1 MATRKAGHTG
11 SLDPLATGVLPVCL
25 GEATK
30 LSSHLLDADKSYAVT
45 VLLGITTDSGDAEG
59 EVLSVQEPSPLSPEA
74 LHSLLCRFTG
84 AQQQIPPMYS
94 ALKQN
99 GKRLYELAR
108 QGIEV
113 ERPPRPVTIHHI
125 DMLSYT
131 GDQLMLHVSCSKGT
145 YIRSLAM
152 DIGEAMGCGAHVTAL
167 RRTATASFTLQQ
179 AITLEQL
186 EAMPAADRPDCLL
199 DMQTM
204 ITHMPEIQISTSL
217 LPPYLQ
223 GQPVAAVATE
233 TGKTYRC
240 STENGD
246 FLGLAI
252 GVDYGSIRAKR
263 LIRHNLP
270 AAT

>member
-1 MATRKAGHTG
+1 
-11 SLDPLATGVLPVCL
+11 
-25 GEATK
+25 
-30 LSSHLLDADKSYAVT
+30 
-45 VLLGITTDSGDAEG
+45 
-59 EVLSVQEPSPLSPEA
+59 
-74 LHSLLCRFTG
+74 
-84 AQQQIPPMYS
+84 MYS

-223 GQPVAAVATE
+223 GQPVAAAATE
-233 TGKTYRC
+233 AGETYRC